1 MLRSVLAVL
10 AGFATWTVLWLISNQ
25 LLMISARDQFH
36 DDGTTDHAGLLAV
49 ILIASVV
56 ISIAAGWLTAKIA
69 PTNPF
74 GHALALGALLL
85 AVGVGVQWQYWHVM
99 PLWYHL
105 SFLALLLPASILG
118 GGCFARGK

>member
-10 AGFATWTVLWLISNQ
+10 AGFVTWTILWLISNQ

-36 DDGTTDHAGLLAV
+36 DDGTTDHAGLLLV
-49 ILIASVV
+49 ILVASVV
-56 ISIAAGWLTAKIA
+56 LSTVAGWLTAKIA
-69 PTNPF
+69 RTSPI

-85 AVGVGVQWQYWHVM
+85 AIGVVVQWQYWHVM

-105 SFLALLLPASILG
+105 SFLTLLLPASVLG
-118 GGCFARGK
+118 GRYFARGK